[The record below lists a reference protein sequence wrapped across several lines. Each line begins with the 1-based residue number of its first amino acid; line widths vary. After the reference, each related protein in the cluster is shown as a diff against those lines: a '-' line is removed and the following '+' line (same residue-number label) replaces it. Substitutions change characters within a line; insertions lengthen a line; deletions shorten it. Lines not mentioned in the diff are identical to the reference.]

1 VNKEQMAQAVQTI
14 QQHGRRLYDA
24 LDYVGYARQLRAG
37 EMLVGVYDQYI
48 QKVPVFPMDE
58 AVFAERESKYRA
70 GYAGSRVF
78 YGVPAAVLAPT
89 EGEEA

>member
-1 VNKEQMAQAVQTI
+1 MNKEQMAQVVAEIEQY
-14 QQHGRRLYDA
+14 GRRLYNA
-24 LDYVGYARQLRAG
+24 LDFVGYARQLQSD

-58 AVFAERESKYRA
+58 ATFAEREAKYRA

-78 YGVPAAVLAPT
+78 YAVPVVLLQ
-89 EGEEA
+89 EEQQRA